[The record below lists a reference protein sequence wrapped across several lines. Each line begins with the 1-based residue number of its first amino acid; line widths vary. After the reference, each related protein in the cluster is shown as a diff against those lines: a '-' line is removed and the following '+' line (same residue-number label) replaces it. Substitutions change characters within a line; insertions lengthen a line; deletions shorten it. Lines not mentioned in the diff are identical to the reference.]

1 MLLMSNL
8 VWILIG
14 LGVVV
19 LVVFIGTKLKDKYYQ
34 KGGRI
39 SQDCQLESFKVGRLL
54 VWSWQEKGQSELR
67 YVVDGQRGC
76 LAQTSSGFPVGRL

>member
-14 LGVVV
+14 VGVVV

-34 KGGRI
+34 KDGRI
-39 SQDCQLESFKVGRLL
+39 SQGCQLESFKVGRLL
-54 VWSWQEKGQSELR
+54 VRTLQAGGLGKLR
-67 YVVDGQRGC
+67 YFAGDKN
-76 LAQTSSGFPVGRL
+76 AEI